1 MKLKLILV
9 ALCLSLVSLLN
20 ISVVMAVENI
30 SGDYEY
36 RILYDGTISII
47 DYSGDETNVVVPET
61 IDGYVVSTIGR
72 AFSNINTI
80 KSIVLPDTITVI
92 DENAFSSCRALK
104 EINIPE
110 GVKSIGAHAFY
121 ATQITEIILP
131 DSLEE
136 IGIFAF
142 TACESLKKVEIPEG
156 VKEIGQKTFASCRSL
171 EHVELPDSLVK
182 IGDEAFSRCK
192 ILEEIRI
199 PANVETIGTH
209 VFYLCDNLVSI
220 DVDSN
225 NTKFFSYNGALYSK
239 ESEENITL
247 LIYPPGLD
255 GGNEYFV
262 YDGTIEIAD
271 NAFVECKEVVSVIVP
286 STVETIGTGAF
297 LSCTSLRSIYLP
309 DSLKLIGTDAFYN
322 CTSLKKIYYEGGI
335 GEWNIVFQYH
345 DELPETEIL
354 YNYIRREYPFGD
366 VNGDRQINAVDALM
380 VLQYAAKIEKL
391 SEQSLLSADVT
402 DDAKVNAEDAYY
414 ILAYASK
421 IIDKFPGAY

>member
-1 MKLKLILV
+1 MKIKLILV

-20 ISVVMAVENI
+20 ISVVMAEENA
-30 SGDYEY
+30 SEDFEY
-36 RILYDGTISII
+36 KILPDGTISITE
-47 DYSGDETNVVVPET
+47 YAGEEANVVVPET

-72 AFSNINTI
+72 AFSHIDTI
-80 KSIVLPDTITVI
+80 KSIVLPDTVTVI
-92 DENAFSSCRALK
+92 EEDAFSSCRALK

-110 GVKSIGAHAFY
+110 GVKSIGAHAFRH
-121 ATQITEIILP
+121 TQITEIILP

-136 IGIFAF
+136 IGMFAF
-142 TACESLKKVEIPEG
+142 VGCDYLVKVKIPEG

-171 EHVELPDSLVK
+171 EHVELPDSLVE

-192 ILEEIRI
+192 NLEEIHI
-199 PANVETIGTH
+199 PVNVETIGTH

-262 YDGTIEIAD
+262 YDGTTDIAD

-286 STVETIGTGAF
+286 STVKRIGTGAF

-354 YNYIRREYPFGD
+354 YNYVRRQNPFGD
-366 VNGDRQINAVDALM
+366 VNGDNYINAVDALM
-380 VLQYAAKIEKL
+380 VLQYAARIEDL

-402 DDAKVNAEDAYY
+402 GDSKVNAEDAYS

-421 IIDKFPGAY
+421 LIGRFPGDY